1 MWLDSLRRSVAEDHL
16 QMKKDNLNQYRQ
28 QMVDMENQ
36 TAREINSN
44 YKIKQMLANL
54 ENHEH

>member
-44 YKIKQMLANL
+44 YKIK
-54 ENHEH
+54 